1 MDAEENN
8 LNQGVDK
15 VTEVLDL
22 VNSLIGDIGR
32 DDLSEVEANV
42 KLVNTCE
49 RLLELNHDLEEIQ
62 CLLQDMQETQLCHQ
76 HPPQPQQPQDSTDIF
91 IHFFGNN
98 HTSLFLHKCV

>member
-22 VNSLIGDIGR
+22 INSLIGDIGT

-49 RLLELNHDLEEIQ
+49 RLFELNNNLEEIQ
-62 CLLQDMQETQLCHQ
+62 HLLQDMQEAQLHHQ
-76 HPPQPQQPQDSTDIF
+76 HPP
-91 IHFFGNN
+91 
-98 HTSLFLHKCV
+98 